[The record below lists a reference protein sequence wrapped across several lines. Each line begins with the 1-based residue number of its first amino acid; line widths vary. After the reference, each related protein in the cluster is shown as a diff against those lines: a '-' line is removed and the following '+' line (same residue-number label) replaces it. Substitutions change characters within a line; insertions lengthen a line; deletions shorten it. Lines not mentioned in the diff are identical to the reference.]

1 MDLMNSVMFWAI
13 SWFPSYP
20 IICMLQSTNW
30 YAWRAWS

>member
-20 IICMLQSTNW
+20 IICMSIH
-30 YAWRAWS
+30 